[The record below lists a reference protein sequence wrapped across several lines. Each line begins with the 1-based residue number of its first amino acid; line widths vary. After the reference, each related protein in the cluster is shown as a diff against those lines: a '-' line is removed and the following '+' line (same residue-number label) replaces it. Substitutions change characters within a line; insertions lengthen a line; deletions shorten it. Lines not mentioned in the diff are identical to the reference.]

1 MVLVESVDSFASS
14 GYGGRDD
21 DEVSKPEGSSSS
33 SRDGVSSDSNNNNAQ
48 RQPQQSSS
56 PILSSLMPSSRQTR
70 RVRFAQFLVWF
81 SLFGSGIGITTS
93 SYLVLQNKSKNDVD
107 ATVYASIVGLVF
119 LILLGVFGLYDVF
132 VRQRQKFMQD
142 MAVSTGAVVSSLFP
156 DTVRDRILQNAMS
169 NVSASNNRH
178 PRSQRNRRTSNNHW
192 NHHHHHTSTFPVAS
206 NTSGRIRLREFLN
219 HQTSGS
225 SHPSDN
231 HRHHHDYLNHHDSDH
246 NNNNNNNNNIWSSS
260 SISLPAAAPIAE
272 FFPNVTIMFADIC
285 GFTAWS
291 SVREPTQV
299 FTLLET
305 IYQAFE

>member
-14 GYGGRDD
+14 GYGDRD
-21 DEVSKPEGSSSS
+21 DEVVDKAEGSSSS
-33 SRDGVSSDSNNNNAQ
+33 SSHDGVSSESDNNNSQ
-48 RQPQQSSS
+48 RRPQQQHASSSS
-56 PILSSLMPSSRQTR
+56 PLLSSLLPSSRQTR

-81 SLFGSGIGITTS
+81 SLIGAGIGITSS
-93 SYLVLQNKSKNDVD
+93 SYRMLQSNTQNDRD

-119 LILLGVFGLYDVF
+119 LILLGAFGLYDVF

-142 MAVSTGAVVSSLFP
+142 MALSTGAVVSSLFP

-169 NVSASNNRH
+169 NVSASNNH
-178 PRSQRNRRTSNNHW
+178 LRSPRNRRTSSNNH
-192 NHHHHHTSTFPVAS
+192 NPTFPAAS
-206 NTSGRIRLREFLN
+206 TNSGRVRLREFLN
-219 HQTSGS
+219 HQNSGS
-225 SHPSDN
+225 SHPSVN
-231 HRHHHDYLNHHDSDH
+231 HHNHHHHYLNHHDSDP
-246 NNNNNNNNNIWSSS
+246 NSNIWSTSSVSS
-260 SISLPAAAPIAE
+260 SAPIAE

-291 SVREPTQV
+291 SIREPTQV